1 MTSSPHSHTARGFT
15 YIALSAILFGSI
27 GVATSSIFNVA
38 ATNALSITLWRA
50 FIALPIFL
58 LISFFLLGKKMFV
71 VQRRDLRIMLLA
83 GLMMAI
89 YQAGFVVALQNV
101 NVTIA
106 TLVTLGT
113 VPIFAALLSAR
124 LLRER
129 LHLQVYL
136 ALLCALV
143 GLVLLVGFQPSKNL
157 GVNVGW
163 GVFFSLLTA
172 LGSAS
177 FQVCGRVLANRYH
190 PLQTLAVFFF
200 VATLALLPL
209 ALYNG
214 FVVTY
219 SLQGW
224 LLLLHLGIG
233 VSILGY
239 AFLIL
244 GLRTIPATSATIIAL
259 LEPLTGT
266 LLAWLLLGERLDALG
281 LAGAALMLVAMVIVF
296 RTNAQPPEPL

>member
-1 MTSSPHSHTARGFT
+1 MTQTPPPHNARGFI

-27 GVATSSIFNVA
+27 GVVTASIFHVA
-38 ATNALSITLWRA
+38 STNALSITLWRA
-50 FIALPIFL
+50 FIALPILF
-58 LISFFLLGKKMFV
+58 LISIFLLGKRLFV
-71 VQRRDLRIMLLA
+71 IQKRDLRIMVLA

-113 VPIFAALLSAR
+113 VPIFAALLSAFF
-124 LLRER
+124 LRER
-129 LHLQVYL
+129 LQPQVYL

-143 GLVLLVGFQPSKNL
+143 GLVLLVGFQPGENL
-157 GVNVGW
+157 GANVAV

-172 LGSAS
+172 FGSAS

-190 PLQTLAVFFF
+190 PMQALTVFFF

-209 ALYNG
+209 TLLNG

-219 SLQGW
+219 PLQGW
-224 LLLLHLGIG
+224 LLLLHLGVG

-239 AFLIL
+239 TFLIL
-244 GLRTIPATSATIIAL
+244 GLRTVPATSATIIAL

-266 LLAWLLLGERLDALG
+266 LLAWVLLGERLGVLG
-281 LAGAALMLVAMVIVF
+281 FIGAALMLMAMVIVF
-296 RTNAQPPEPL
+296 RTNVQAPEPL